1 MITRLS
7 ASALLAAALVPA
19 AIGAEVEWNVE
30 SGDFMDGANWL
41 TGAVPGAGDDGVI
54 SNGGTATLSEGSATM
69 FQLWVGNT
77 LHGTKQGTLVQ
88 TGGSIRLTV
97 GLVVGR
103 QADSVGT
110 YTMTGG
116 TLTTGDFRVGGG
128 PANTTSKG
136 TMSVSGEGTSVTA
149 TGTTVGVGIAGEGT
163 LTLSDSAVFTRTGG
177 AVLIGSDNAI
187 SGASGGR
194 GTLNVLNEAVLSVAG
209 NLVMGRNPNSVGT
222 IVVDGGHIT
231 STGQIN
237 LGNTNGGTVGGTG
250 TLTLNSGSVT
260 GNILRIM
267 EGSGTVNLNGGVL
280 GVNSMFRSAANVSAK
295 VNFNG
300 ATVRTSASGDFFSGF
315 SNNELEIHSGGLI
328 FDTNGQ
334 TVAFAQGFSGVG
346 TFTKTGAGMLI
357 MNGISDHTG
366 GTLVDGGL
374 LIVSPGAT
382 LGSGAI
388 TVAAG
393 GSLDFDY
400 DFTLTTAGLVLEV
413 GSEFFLDQN
422 LTFAGLTIAGDVFE
436 EGVYS
441 YETLEAEYGDIFAD
455 GGSGQIT
462 VTTVPEPSVIG
473 LCGLAAATALWRIR
487 RRG

>member
-7 ASALLAAALVPA
+7 ASALLVAALVPA

-41 TGAVPGAGDDGVI
+41 TETVPGPGDDAII
-54 SNGGTATLSEGSATM
+54 SNGGTATFSEGSATM
-69 FQLWVGNT
+69 RQIWVGNT
-77 LHGTKQGTLVQ
+77 LHGIKQGAFVQ
-88 TGGSIRLTV
+88 TGGSITLTG

-103 QADSVGT
+103 QDDSVGS

-116 TLTTGDFRVGGG
+116 VLSTVEFRIGGG
-128 PANTTSKG
+128 PANTTSRG
-136 TMSVSGEGTSVTA
+136 TMSISGEGTTVTA
-149 TGTTVGVGIAGEGT
+149 TGVTVGVGIAGEGT

-177 AVLIGSDNAI
+177 AFFVGSDNA
-187 SGASGGR
+187 ATAAPGGK
-194 GTLNVLNEAVLSVAG
+194 GTLNVQSEAVLSIAG

-222 IVVDGGHIT
+222 VIVDGGHIT
-231 STGQIN
+231 TTGQIN
-237 LGNTNGGTVGGTG
+237 LGNVNGGSVGGTG

-260 GNILRIM
+260 GNILRIVQ
-267 EGSGTVNLNGGVL
+267 GSGTVNLNGGVL
-280 GVNSMFRSAANVSAK
+280 TVNSMFRNAANVSAK

-300 ATVRTSASGDFFSGF
+300 TTVRTSASGDFFSGF

-357 MNGISDHTG
+357 INGISDHLG
-366 GTLVDGGL
+366 GTLVDEGL
-374 LIVSPGAT
+374 LIVSAGAS
-382 LGSGAI
+382 LGAGTI
-388 TVAAG
+388 TVADG

-400 DFTLTTAGLVLEV
+400 DFTLTSAGLVLEA

-422 LTFAGLTIAGDVFE
+422 LTFAALTIAGDAFE

-441 YETLEAEYGDIFAD
+441 YEILESQYGDIFAD
-455 GGSGQIT
+455 GGFGQIT